1 MTSAPM
7 SSGPNIDAHVHTYPS
22 REIGRQAM
30 MGTGRTDYGG
40 TPEEL
45 LEIMARAGITH
56 AVMVNMTPFADM
68 MDAALERLPEG
79 LSTADRAAEEDA
91 ARRRIIGRLQRRNQW
106 TCEVSQEHPQ
116 LIAFIGLDPSMSERE
131 LLDEIEARRAD
142 GARGIK
148 LHPAAQRF
156 YPDDKRLSPVYARA
170 TELGWPVI
178 FHSGA
183 FALGPAAT
191 DQATLRY
198 FPPLLK
204 AFPDLTIVLG
214 HMGFGDFDTCAA
226 IAADFPNAMFDCC
239 FTVNGTDPAPA
250 ISDEEAAAAFRKV
263 GTDRVMFGSDYPWFD
278 PALDAA
284 RIERLPLSDAEKRS
298 VLYENGARVF
308 GV

>member
-1 MTSAPM
+1 MAP
-7 SSGPNIDAHVHTYPS
+7 GPIIDAHAHTYPS

-45 LEIMARAGITH
+45 TAIMERAGVTN
-56 AVMVNMTPFADM
+56 AVMVNMTPVADM

-91 ARRRIIGRLQRRNQW
+91 ARRRIIDRLQRRNQW
-106 TCEVSQEHPQ
+106 TCEVAREHPQ

-131 LLDEIEARRAD
+131 LLDEIDARDAE

-156 YPDDKRLSPVYARA
+156 YPNDERLEPVYSRA

-178 FHSGA
+178 FHSGT

-191 DQATLRY
+191 DQASLRH

-204 AFPDLTIVLG
+204 AFPDLTVVLG
-214 HMGFGDFDTCAA
+214 HMGFGDWETCAA
-226 IAADFPNAMFDCC
+226 LARDFPNAMFDCC
-239 FTVNGTDPAPA
+239 FVINGTEPKPS
-250 ISDEEAAAAFRKV
+250 ISDETAATTFRKV
-263 GTDRVMFGSDYPWFD
+263 GTNRVMFGSDYPWFD

-284 RIERLPLSDAEKRS
+284 RIGRLPLSDAEKRA
-298 VLYENGARVF
+298 VLYQNAARVF

>member
-1 MTSAPM
+1 MAP
-7 SSGPNIDAHVHTYPS
+7 GPIVDAHVHTYPR

-45 LEIMARAGITH
+45 IAIMQRAGIGN
-56 AVMVNMTPFADM
+56 AVMVNMTPVADM

-91 ARRRIIGRLQRRNQW
+91 AQRRIIGRLQRRNQW
-106 TCEVSQEHPQ
+106 TCEVAREHPQ
-116 LIAFIGLDPSMSERE
+116 LIAFIGLDPSMGEGE
-131 LLDEIEARRAD
+131 LLDEMEARRAE

-156 YPDDKRLSPVYARA
+156 YPNDDRLAPVYARA

-183 FALGPAAT
+183 FGLGPAAT
-191 DQATLRY
+191 DQASLRY
-198 FPPLLK
+198 FPSLLK
-204 AFPDLTIVLG
+204 AFPDLTVVLG
-214 HMGFGDFDTCAA
+214 HMGFGDWETCVA

-239 FTVNGTDPAPA
+239 FVINGTDPSPA
-250 ISDEEAAAAFRKV
+250 TSDEEAAAAFRKV
-263 GTDRVMFGSDYPWFD
+263 GIDRVMFGSDYPWFD

-284 RIERLPLSDAEKRS
+284 RIERIPLTDEEKRA
-298 VLYENGARVF
+298 VLYENAARIF
-308 GV
+308 GL